1 MVINTLFVEVA
12 ARLNANP
19 STRPERHLGSISSA
33 IYQQLSVFLALL
45 GSGRAK
51 AACKTSIKLT
61 PCVDFINICSQLF
74 HAHRMATFFLH
85 KAFCYLPFAKKLQVQ
100 TVSRKKAVQNTF
112 V

>member
-51 AACKTSIKLT
+51 G
-61 PCVDFINICSQLF
+61 
-74 HAHRMATFFLH
+74 
-85 KAFCYLPFAKKLQVQ
+85 
-100 TVSRKKAVQNTF
+100 QNTF
-112 V
+112 AIRQAHVLNISQNSLPM